1 MSNRSAQSH
10 AQMTTSATAV
20 LRFADGRRAD
30 GVAPGDSR
38 PAGAVWLDLI
48 SPDDEML
55 ALAEAWTGIRL
66 PGPGSMHQTA
76 PSQRFRRR
84 GQGVTLVLP
93 VASINQAG
101 DVRVEPVGVMLSRD
115 LMVTV
120 RRHDLAAFQRL
131 NEDLDEVSDGLLSPD
146 HVLVALIEALVGSV
160 ADGLAEVAEELAPL
174 SRQAF
179 ATPVELGRN
188 GRLAERQLQVV
199 MRTLG
204 RLADGVGQFLEAL
217 GWLDAVPEFLHDV
230 SGYPFA
236 PEHAARIAVF
246 DRDID
251 GLARQAGNT
260 ATRVQMLLDAT
271 LGAINIRQA
280 AVMKVQSVVA
290 TIFLPPTLIASIY
303 GMNFDIIPELHLAIG
318 YPLALGLMVATA
330 VLPYMFMKWRGWL

>member
-1 MSNRSAQSH
+1 MSNRSAQSIVH
-10 AQMTTSATAV
+10 MPAAPTAV
-20 LRFADGRRAD
+20 LRFADGRRLE
-30 GVAPGDSR
+30 GMPSGDSR
-38 PAGAVWLDLI
+38 AAGAVWLDLL
-48 SPDDEML
+48 SPDDDML
-55 ALAEAWTGIRL
+55 ALAEAWTGMRL

-120 RRHDLAAFQRL
+120 RRHDLAAFRRL
-131 NEDLDEVSDGLLSPD
+131 NEDLDETSDGPLSPD

-160 ADGLAEVAEELAPL
+160 ADGLAKVAEELAPL
-174 SRQAF
+174 SRRAF
-179 ATPVELGRN
+179 ATPMQLGRN
-188 GRLAERQLQVV
+188 GRLVERQLQVV
-199 MRTLG
+199 MRALG
-204 RLADGVGQFLEAL
+204 RVADGVGQYLEAL
-217 GWLDAVPEFLHDV
+217 GWLDAVPEFLRDV

-236 PEHAARIAVF
+236 PEHAARIAIF
-246 DRDID
+246 DRDIN
-251 GLARQAGNT
+251 GLSRQAGNT

-290 TIFLPPTLIASIY
+290 TVFLPPTLIASVY
-303 GMNFDIIPELHLAIG
+303 GMNFDIIPELHLAMG
-318 YPLALGLMVATA
+318 YPLALGLMAATA
-330 VLPYMFMKWRGWL
+330 ILPYMFMKWRGWL